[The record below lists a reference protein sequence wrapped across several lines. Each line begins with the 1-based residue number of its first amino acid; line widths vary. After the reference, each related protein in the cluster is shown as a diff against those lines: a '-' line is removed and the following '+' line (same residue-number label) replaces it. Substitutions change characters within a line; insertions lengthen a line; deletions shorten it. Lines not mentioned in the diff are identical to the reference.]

1 MDLPSRLLN
10 PDDALPGIR
19 TNLVRSEEG
28 NSTAPSEIDRA
39 CECLSRERFVW
50 VLSQASVLAGMID
63 SHDHTPSRP
72 SGIRESQ
79 VSKNSTPPEAS
90 PPRVHVTITAHPPST
105 GGAQI
110 HAGEL
115 SRTLR
120 ERGSAITASAFWE
133 RSRNDWLLGT
143 TLLAPTNGGWLSE
156 GQRIQTP
163 SLSLLRRL
171 AHLPFLPFHYPF
183 PRLTTPVLS
192 KLLQPGLAATIPQDV
207 QLIHHVRIGREI
219 LAHASLAIARRRGIP
234 FVLTPLHHPRWT
246 GWRYLEWIRIYR
258 EADLVFA
265 LTDQEKSA
273 LEDLGVDSAKIR
285 VIGHAPS
292 LQAPSS
298 IESNSTTSS
307 PSILFLGQ
315 HYKYKGWRALLQAAP
330 VVWRTHPETR
340 FVFAGPDVGNS
351 AKAFCAPDPRI
362 ERLGKVD
369 EATKARLLRDCTLLA
384 LPSTQESFGGVFTE
398 AWSFGKPVLGCPIPA
413 VSELVQD
420 GVNGLLRT
428 QSPEALADGIRWI
441 LEHPKEAEAMGR
453 AGNALVQ
460 ERFTWPAIAERV
472 QEAYLGVIERVQH
485 RGT

>member
-1 MDLPSRLLN
+1 MRTSDRS
-10 PDDALPGIR
+10 AGGSESTSFQGSYSIR
-19 TNLVRSEEG
+19 SMIGVQF
-28 NSTAPSEIDRA
+28 
-39 CECLSRERFVW
+39 CLS
-50 VLSQASVLAGMID
+50 AY
-63 SHDHTPSRP
+63 
-72 SGIRESQ
+72 
-79 VSKNSTPPEAS
+79 
-90 PPRVHVTITAHPPST
+90 PPST
-105 GGAQI
+105 GGAQA
-110 HAGEL
+110 HTRQLVMALVAHGH
-115 SRTLR
+115 RATV
-120 ERGSAITASAFWE
+120 SAFWDT
-133 RSRNDWLLGT
+133 SRTDWLLGT
-143 TLLAPTNGGWLSE
+143 TLLAPETLGWTHE
-156 GQRIQTP
+156 GQRISRP
-163 SLSLLRRL
+163 SLSLPRRL

-183 PRLTTPVLS
+183 PTLTTPILS
-192 KLLQPGLAATIPQDV
+192 RLLQPGLEATIPQNV
-207 QLIHHVRIGREI
+207 ELIHHVRIGREI

-246 GWRYLEWIRIYR
+246 GWRYREWNRIYR

-265 LTDQEKSA
+265 LTNQEKSA

-298 IESNSTTSS
+298 IESNPTTSN
-307 PSILFLGQ
+307 PTILFLGQ

-330 VVWRTHPETR
+330 IVWRTHPETR
-340 FVFAGPDVGNS
+340 FVFAGPDVGDS
-351 AKAFCAPDPRI
+351 AKAFRAPDPRI

-369 EATKARLLRDCTLLA
+369 EATKARLLRDCALLA

-460 ERFTWPAIAERV
+460 EKFTWPAIAERV
-472 QEAYLGVIERVQH
+472 QEAYLEVIERVGH
-485 RGT
+485 RGA